1 MAHDHVKFGRVLE
14 ESSGDRKLWFFVV
27 PAILALIA
35 LAGVG
40 IYGISQSSTVKQ
52 DLATA
57 RAKADELQKSVD
69 ERDKLL
75 VAARADESVLRSPG
89 QAIAI
94 FYGID
99 PGAVESGV
107 AVAIPADRAAKV
119 ILYGLQPP
127 PEGQRYTLAAR
138 AQDGTLAALRDVP
151 IGGDG
156 SAFLLAKNVP
166 EGTTALE
173 LVLRDA
179 SLGAVGEVPASG
191 GETSAGDGTE
201 GAAKVEGEGASP
213 PSASPAAQA
222 SATPTAT
229 APAGTSADSGP
240 PPTAGSGAVSLEG
253 ATPRIAARFPQEQE
267 RGVITQPPAAQ
278 ARRPTR

>member
-40 IYGISQSSTVKQ
+40 VYGISQSSTVKQ

-151 IGGDG
+151 IGADG

-179 SLGAVGEVPASG
+179 SLGAVGGAPAAG
-191 GETSAGDGTE
+191 GETSAGDRTE
-201 GAAKVEGEGASP
+201 GAAKPEGEGS

-229 APAGTSADSGP
+229 ATAGAGADSAAP
-240 PPTAGSGAVSLEG
+240 PAAGSDAISLEG

>member
-14 ESSGDRKLWFFVV
+14 ESTGDRKLWFFVV

-40 IYGISQSSTVKQ
+40 IYGISQSSTVKH
-52 DLATA
+52 DIAAA
-57 RAKADELQKSVD
+57 RVKADELQKSVD

-89 QAIAI
+89 QATAI

-99 PGAVESGV
+99 PEAVESGV

-138 AQDGTLAALRDVP
+138 AQDGTLAPLRDVP
-151 IGGDG
+151 VGGDG
-156 SAFLLAKNVP
+156 SAFVLAKNVP

-179 SLGAVGEVPASG
+179 SLGAVGGEPAPG
-191 GETSAGDGTE
+191 GEASDRGS
-201 GAAKVEGEGASP
+201 GAAEEPDEGT
-213 PSASPAAQA
+213 PARDAAGAQA
-222 SATPTAT
+222 TATPTAT
-229 APAGTSADSGP
+229 ASASSTSPAGDATPAG
-240 PPTAGSGAVSLEG
+240 GSGVSLEG
-253 ATPRIAARFPQEQE
+253 ATPRIAAHFPQQQE
-267 RGVITQPPAAQ
+267 RGVLTQAPSAQ
-278 ARRPTR
+278 ARRRTQ

>member
-14 ESSGDRKLWFFVV
+14 ERTGDRKLWFFVV

-40 IYGISQSSTVKQ
+40 IYGISQASTVKR
-52 DLATA
+52 DVATA

-75 VAARADESVLRSPG
+75 VAARADENVLRSPG

-156 SAFLLAKNVP
+156 SAFLVAKNVP

-179 SLGAVGEVPASG
+179 SLGAVGDAPASG
-191 GETSAGDGTE
+191 GEASAGDRTE
-201 GAAKVEGEGASP
+201 GAAKPEGEGAP
-213 PSASPAAQA
+213 PSASPATQA

-229 APAGTSADSGP
+229 APAGAGADSGAP
-240 PPTAGSGAVSLEG
+240 PAAGSGVVSLEG

>member
-14 ESSGDRKLWFFVV
+14 ESTGDRKLWFFVV

-52 DLATA
+52 DIAA
-57 RAKADELQKSVD
+57 VRAKADELQKSID

-89 QAIAI
+89 QATAI

-99 PGAVESGV
+99 PAAVESGV
-107 AVAIPADRAAKV
+107 AVAIPAERAAKV

-138 AQDGTLAALRDVP
+138 AQDGTLAPLRDVP
-151 IGGDG
+151 VDGDG
-156 SAFLLAKNVP
+156 SAFVLAKNVP

-179 SLGAVGEVPASG
+179 SLGAVGGEPAPGGEASAGASG
-191 GETSAGDGTE
+191 AAEKPNEGTPAGD
-201 GAAKVEGEGASP
+201 AAG
-213 PSASPAAQA
+213 AQA
-222 SATPTAT
+222 TATPTAT
-229 APAGTSADSGP
+229 ASAGGASAPGEPAPPAGG
-240 PPTAGSGAVSLEG
+240 AGVSLEG
-253 ATPRIAARFPQEQE
+253 ATPRIAAHFPQQQE
-267 RGVITQPPAAQ
+267 RGVITQAPSAQ
-278 ARRPTR
+278 ARRRTQ